1 MSQSTTRSIW
11 GSLNPQIPDT
21 RIVVLNGLLAA
32 IYTSVAFASLKLF
45 ATLNASASPVW
56 PPTGLAIAVLLLYG
70 SRLWPG
76 VYVGAFLANYLNTG
90 TLDSS
95 LAIAV
100 GNALEAFACAYLVS
114 RFAKGI
120 SAFDNPRNLAIFVSA
135 GLIAPL
141 ISATI
146 GVTTLGITGQSQWS
160 LYAPVW
166 VTWWLGDASGALI
179 VAPLIISFLQPSRP
193 SPTGR
198 LPELALLILSTLVV
212 GEIVFAPV
220 LFSSI
225 SAIRLSFTVV
235 PIIVW
240 AGLRFGS
247 RGATGTTLLFSTTA
261 VWGTL
266 AGLGPYGTGNNALLS
281 LQFAMTVLAT
291 MGLAVGAVVHQR
303 LDAQEESRKAHEAE
317 RRFETLIETAPDAM
331 IIADQQGNIVQVNSQ
346 TETLFGYNRQE
357 LLRLKIEDLVPQ
369 RFRQAH
375 IAHRAKYHTAPRRR
389 GMGVG
394 MELYGLR
401 KDGSE
406 FPVEISLSPF
416 QTDDGL
422 RVSSS
427 IRDITERRR
436 AEEESARL
444 TAIVESSSDAIIRE
458 SLDGTI
464 VSWNKGAERMLG
476 YSAAEVIGQKS
487 GILVPSDANSESEFL
502 DRLRH
507 DEKIPA
513 YDTSLQRRDGKFI
526 DVSLSIS
533 PILDPSGRTIAA
545 TVVIQ
550 QTGDKKRQISAAK
563 SPRE

>member
-21 RIVVLNGLLAA
+21 RIVILNGLLAA

-198 LPELALLILSTLVV
+198 LPELALLIFSTLVV

-247 RGATGTTLLFSTTA
+247 RGATGTTFLFSTIA

-266 AGLGPYGTGNNALLS
+266 AGLGTYGTGNNALLS

-317 RRFETLIETAPDAM
+317 KRF
-331 IIADQQGNIVQVNSQ
+331 
-346 TETLFGYNRQE
+346 
-357 LLRLKIEDLVPQ
+357 
-369 RFRQAH
+369 
-375 IAHRAKYHTAPRRR
+375 
-389 GMGVG
+389 
-394 MELYGLR
+394 
-401 KDGSE
+401 
-406 FPVEISLSPF
+406 
-416 QTDDGL
+416 
-422 RVSSS
+422 
-427 IRDITERRR
+427 
-436 AEEESARL
+436 
-444 TAIVESSSDAIIRE
+444 
-458 SLDGTI
+458 
-464 VSWNKGAERMLG
+464 
-476 YSAAEVIGQKS
+476 
-487 GILVPSDANSESEFL
+487 
-502 DRLRH
+502 
-507 DEKIPA
+507 
-513 YDTSLQRRDGKFI
+513 
-526 DVSLSIS
+526 
-533 PILDPSGRTIAA
+533 
-545 TVVIQ
+545 
-550 QTGDKKRQISAAK
+550 
-563 SPRE
+563 